1 MPRRNG
7 VPGVGTVP
15 ILVHCDCGAT
25 FDVDDRY
32 AGRRGHCF
40 ECGRSVAV
48 PDPAVDEEEAG
59 AIALAPIDTSDT
71 PSVPVRR
78 PPADR
83 LLPGSEPAAPTG
95 QAPPAEKPV
104 QTVYRH
110 ASDRDAI
117 LAPEFGFWHDALR
130 SFYLF
135 LDPDNLFACL
145 FVWVLHVFLGALS
158 YATAQ
163 PPAIPG
169 PAIWIIPLL
178 SLLFQLVLVSWLC
191 GFYLDIILETARGED
206 ALPPLAMEGN
216 PWSDLLRPLSLF
228 VGSWVAVLLPAGLC
242 LAAEPLAGRAV
253 DPLIVLGLAG
263 LGVFFW
269 PSTILTIAIGDSLGA
284 IRPVLIVRTV
294 ARSFLPYLAI
304 WVLLLAAIGL
314 FVVPIVGITTG
325 VLDNTPLAG
334 LLGGG
339 WTPYVITSVLAG
351 YLMIVIMRIIGL
363 YYRHFKSD
371 FAWTAE

>member
-1 MPRRNG
+1 M
-7 VPGVGTVP
+7 P

-25 FDVDDRY
+25 FEVDDRY

-48 PDPAVDEEEAG
+48 PDPSVDEEEAG
-59 AIALAPIDTSDT
+59 EIPLAPIDTSDT
-71 PSVPVRR
+71 QPAPVRR
-78 PPADR
+78 PPVDR
-83 LLPGSEPAAPTG
+83 LLSGSEPAAPTSPTPSAE
-95 QAPPAEKPV
+95 APVE
-104 QTVYRH
+104 TVYRH
-110 ASDRDAI
+110 TSDRDAI
-117 LAPEFGFWHDALR
+117 LDPEFGFWHDALR

-145 FVWVLHVFLGALS
+145 FVWVLHMFIGALS
-158 YATAQ
+158 YAAAQ
-163 PPAIPG
+163 GAILWFIPPLI
-169 PAIWIIPLL
+169 
-178 SLLFQLVLVSWLC
+178 LLFQLVLVGWLC

-206 ALPPLAMEGN
+206 ALPPLTVEGN
-216 PWSDLLRPLSLF
+216 PCSDMLRPLSLF

-242 LAAEPLAGRAV
+242 LAVEPLTGRAV
-253 DPLIVLGLAG
+253 DPLIVLSLAG

-269 PSTILTIAIGDSLGA
+269 PSTILTIAVGDSLGA

-294 ARSFLPYLAI
+294 VRSFLPYLAI
-304 WVLLLAAIGL
+304 WVMLLAAIGL
-314 FVVPIVGITTG
+314 FVVPIAGIRTG

-339 WTPYVITSVLAG
+339 WIAYVITSVLAG
-351 YLMIVIMRIIGL
+351 YLMIVIMRIVGL

-371 FAWTAE
+371 FAWAAE